1 MTPPWRL
8 PEKVHALNLCLT
20 RSGENDMVT
29 LNVDKV
35 KCGGCAANVKQAVLA
50 KDPQASI
57 QVDIA
62 KKQVEIDSRLDGQ
75 TLAGLISQAGYP
87 ATLQA

>member
-8 PEKVHALNLCLT
+8 PGKVHALELRLT
-20 RSGENDMVT
+20 PTGVQNMIT
-29 LNVDKV
+29 LSVEKV

-50 KDPQASI
+50 KDPQAQV
-57 QVDIA
+57 QVDVA
-62 KKQVEIDSRLDGQ
+62 NKQVEIDSRLDGH
-75 TLAGLISQAGYP
+75 TLATIVSQAGYP